1 VADAARALGLA
12 VHVEPSVVD
21 ALALA
26 RGLVN
31 ARGLVVVTG
40 SLYTVG
46 TARGEILAG
55 AVRWEDA
62 GR

>member
-1 VADAARALGLA
+1 ML
-12 VHVEPSVVD
+12 D

-31 ARGLVVVTG
+31 ARGLVVVAG

-55 AVRWEDA
+55 AVGWEDA

>member
-1 VADAARALGLA
+1 
-12 VHVEPSVVD
+12 VHD

-31 ARGLVVVTG
+31 ARGLIVIAG

-46 TARGEILAG
+46 AARSEVLAG

-62 GR
+62 GL